1 MGGTNCIAKLKHSRS
16 FRSYVEVDQETQGRL
31 EAVYE
36 EIMWLACRNDVT
48 PSMAR
53 AWYTHIVTNRLK
65 LRRFTGKVSDKA
77 VADPNAVLR
86 LEHHGRIQSALTLLV
101 SRHLELKQSLPHEFI
116 ETVLKAESVHIVTF
130 GENYDAMRSH
140 GDYDRA
146 GIVLVSWESIP
157 NDKRAILWHKMLRGK
172 VANADEFR

>member
-1 MGGTNCIAKLKHSRS
+1 
-16 FRSYVEVDQETQGRL
+16 VDINREIRGRL

-36 EIMWLACRNDVT
+36 EIMWLACRKGVT

-65 LRRFTGKVSDKA
+65 LRRFTGEVSDKA

-86 LEHHGRIQSALTLLV
+86 LEHHGRIQNALTQLV
-101 SRHLELKQSLPHEFI
+101 SRHLKLKQSLPHEFV

-130 GENYDAMRSH
+130 GENYDAMRSR
-140 GDYDRA
+140 GDYDSA
-146 GIVLVSWESIP
+146 GIVLTNWGSISL
-157 NDKRAILWHKMLRGK
+157 DKRTILWHKMLRGK